1 MDYIIEKREGFE
13 IIAKRAGYGGGQ
25 EISQKNIHATWAAC
39 GAEGTIDAL
48 CKYVHPENIFG
59 DAIAGICFDNPL
71 EGDFDY
77 AIGAA
82 YSGGDVAEGLT
93 IEQVPANTWAV
104 TVAAL

>member
-1 MDYIIEKREGFE
+1 MNYRIEKREGFE

-39 GAEGTIDAL
+39 GAEGTIDTL

-93 IEQVPANTWAV
+93 IEQVPANT
-104 TVAAL
+104 